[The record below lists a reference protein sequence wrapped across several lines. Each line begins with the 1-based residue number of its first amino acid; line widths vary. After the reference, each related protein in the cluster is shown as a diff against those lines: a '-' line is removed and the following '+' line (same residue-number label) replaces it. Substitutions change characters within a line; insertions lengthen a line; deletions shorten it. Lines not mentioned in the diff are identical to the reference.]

1 MKIRTLG
8 AVGVL
13 ALALT
18 ACGGGDD
25 EKASESISKAIR
37 DSDSQNMTLTQ
48 QQADCIGEGFVEEIG
63 TDQLVEYK
71 VLKED
76 LSVNEGVDN
85 AKMSEGDAEA
95 AADVVLE
102 CADVRE
108 VFTGMMEGM
117 PEEAQT
123 CLEEQLTDERLR
135 AFLAATFSGN
145 QDDEAVQELS
155 AAMQECVTAGLG
167 GG

>member
-1 MKIRTLG
+1 MKYRTLG

-13 ALALT
+13 ALTLS

-25 EKASESISKAIR
+25 AKASESISKAIR
-37 DSDSQNMTLTQ
+37 DSESQDMALSQ
-48 QQADCIGEGFVEEIG
+48 QQADCIGDGFVEEIG

-71 VLKED
+71 VLKD
-76 LSVNEGVDN
+76 DFTVNEGVDN
-85 AKMSEGDAEA
+85 VEMSEDDAGS

-102 CADVRE
+102 CADFRE

-135 AFLAATFSGN
+135 GFLVATFSGE
-145 QDDEAVQELS
+145 QGDEAIQELS
-155 AAMQECVTAGLG
+155 TAVQECVTGGAGG
-167 GG
+167 